1 MLLLGDSFTE
11 GFSVALEDGVARA
24 LERDLRRDGC
34 AAEVVNGGTVGYS
47 TDQEYLFYRDEGVSY
62 SPRIV
67 VLLFYYNDIL
77 YNARAAVPGGVPK
90 PLFTFTGGNARV
102 KNYPLPPPLPPM
114 PPPRPWR
121 GSVALTYFRERL
133 RDGAPRTYDALAK
146 LRFWSPIRRGEA
158 PIEMLVYDREPPEP
172 VVQAWLQTEHLL
184 ALLQREVAAHGA
196 RLFVAYIP
204 SKMEVSRGDW
214 ELTRRR
220 YRVDESLWDRRLVA
234 RRLET
239 AGQRLGVPVLDL
251 TDALW
256 AEQGRAYFAQ
266 GGHWNARGHA
276 VAAREIAHFLQ
287 RATPCRVFPI
297 GAPPDGGSSGSSR
310 RIAMKTVCAPLVLL
324 AAVSTASG
332 VAGPCGA
339 GGAALWLAG
348 RMLGGRQGHDHLPG
362 ACGRWPPR
370 TSMLGVNVTTKPA
383 KPAEFEYLRI
393 ETTRRQADLHGPAR
407 EVPPTR
413 VRAER
418 GGLDARTP

>member
-1 MLLLGDSFTE
+1 VAAISVVFTLAAVEAGARLALRHSDESVSTQYTEPDPVRGWRHRPGARGRFGKAEYVINSRGLRDVEHEPSAAPGETRVLLLGDSFTE

-24 LERDLRRDGC
+24 LERDLRKDGC

-62 SPRIV
+62 DPRIV

-90 PLFTFTGGNARV
+90 PLFTFTGGTARV
-102 KNYPLPPPLPPM
+102 KNYPLPPPLPASR
-114 PPPRPWR
+114 PPRPWR

-146 LRFWSPIRRGEA
+146 LRFWSPIRPGEA
-158 PIEMLVYDREPPEP
+158 PIEMQVYDREPPEP

-196 RLFVAYIP
+196 RLVVAYVP
-204 SKMEVSRGDW
+204 SKMEVSRADW

-220 YRVDESLWDRRLVA
+220 YRLDESRWDRRLVV

-276 VAAREIAHFLQ
+276 VAAREIAQLLQ
-287 RATPCRVFPI
+287 AATPCRVFPI
-297 GAPPDGGSSGSSR
+297 GAPAVGGSSGSSR
-310 RIAMKTVCAPLVLL
+310 R
-324 AAVSTASG
+324 S
-332 VAGPCGA
+332 
-339 GGAALWLAG
+339 
-348 RMLGGRQGHDHLPG
+348 Q
-362 ACGRWPPR
+362 
-370 TSMLGVNVTTKPA
+370 
-383 KPAEFEYLRI
+383 
-393 ETTRRQADLHGPAR
+393 
-407 EVPPTR
+407 
-413 VRAER
+413 
-418 GGLDARTP
+418 